1 MAVALAMSAMPASG
15 DVVIFIAG
23 PVLAAPGSSGNTIE
37 VDVQNTGAPI
47 LIAGFD
53 FEITA
58 NSVVDFTGAN
68 FSTSALYVFSGDSF
82 DQAYSQPLNTSTG
95 ISLSAADISNSGAG
109 VTLGTG
115 QTLGLAQ
122 VTFDVSPAAALGL
135 VTVSF
140 SADASNTNLSDP
152 DGDSIAIDS
161 LLGGTIDVAVPEPS
175 TAAMLLA
182 ALMALGAWRLIGA
195 TLPSAGRMRR

>member
-53 FEITA
+53 FEIAA

-95 ISLSAADISNSGAG
+95 ISLSAGDLSNSGAG

-122 VTFDVSPAAALGL
+122 VTFDVSPAAALGP

-140 SADASNTNLSDP
+140 DASNTDLSDP
-152 DGDSIAIDS
+152 GGDSIAIDS

-182 ALMALGAWRLIGA
+182 ALVGLGAWRLIGIVLA
-195 TLPSAGRMRR
+195 STGRMRC

>member
-53 FEITA
+53 FEIAA

-122 VTFDVSPAAALGL
+122 VTFDVSPAAALGP

-140 SADASNTNLSDP
+140 DASNTDLSDP
-152 DGDSIAIDS
+152 GGDSIAIDS

>member
-53 FEITA
+53 FEIAA

-95 ISLSAADISNSGAG
+95 ISLSAGDISNSGAG

-140 SADASNTNLSDP
+140 SADASNTNLSNP

-182 ALMALGAWRLIGA
+182 ALMALGAWRPIGA
-195 TLPSAGRMRR
+195 TLRSAGRMRR

>member
-53 FEITA
+53 FEIAA

-95 ISLSAADISNSGAG
+95 ISLSAGDLSNSGAG

-122 VTFDVSPAAALGL
+122 VTFDVSPAAALGP

-140 SADASNTNLSDP
+140 DASNTDLSDP
-152 DGDSIAIDS
+152 GGDSIAIDS

-182 ALMALGAWRLIGA
+182 ALMALGAWRPIGA